1 VPQIPRSFAT
11 SGFADNILPEI
22 PHFLKPRT
30 PQSPRDLQITLCHKS
45 KGFFVTAE
53 FSDNFVPEIP
63 RIFVT
68 AEFADNFLPQSS
80 RDFCNRGIRG
90 LPLRRATNLHYRPF
104 SATAGFVDNFC

>member
-22 PHFLKPRT
+22 PHFLQPRT
-30 PQSPRDLQITLCHKS
+30 PQGFADYLCHKS

-63 RIFVT
+63 RFFVT